1 MKNLVLLM
9 LLFSFLTMKTLC
21 DQASK
26 ELSYTDFTKV
36 SIGYNMKVQITQGHY
51 RIRVKA
57 DEDVLE
63 RLIVRK
69 EINELIFKL
78 DNSYCGKKEVLIDI
92 QMPDLTKLNLSG
104 GAEAKI
110 NFDASGDVA
119 LVLRGGA
126 ELHGELF
133 CQNLNIDL
141 SGGSVVKIDG
151 NCESLN
157 SGLSGGSIL
166 SLKNFSV
173 KDVDAELSGGSK
185 LAVNMNGILDAR
197 LSGGSQLTHYGIVK
211 MRNIFTSTGAEV
223 VRGEKILF

>member
-104 GAEAKI
+104 GAE
-110 NFDASGDVA
+110 
-119 LVLRGGA
+119 
-126 ELHGELF
+126 LHGELF

-141 SGGSVVKIDG
+141 SGGSVVKING